1 MDDHSKI
8 EGLRREIALIRGW
21 NDRYL
26 FKKYHSQTQRM
37 ANEHRHLRLVEIIRE
52 LTTLMKAA

>member
-1 MDDHSKI
+1 MDDHGKVD
-8 EGLRREIALIRGW
+8 ELRREIALIRGW

-26 FKKYHSQTQRM
+26 FKKYHSQTQRI

-52 LTTLMKAA
+52 LTMLRKAA